1 MRSLSPSPP
10 SPRKTLSAGSDTA
23 DIGHI
28 NYETALEICSNIVNA
43 LFRCNRPAAMDQN
56 PETQPIESLRF
67 NEWKIKFF
75 PIYPQEHPQALEGVV
90 NYKEPVEELCKHLDA
105 GE

>member
-1 MRSLSPSPP
+1 
-10 SPRKTLSAGSDTA
+10 
-23 DIGHI
+23 
-28 NYETALEICSNIVNA
+28 
-43 LFRCNRPAAMDQN
+43 MDQN

-67 NEWKIKFF
+67 NEWEIKFF
-75 PIYPQEHPQALEGVV
+75 PIYPQEHPQALEGAG

>member
-1 MRSLSPSPP
+1 
-10 SPRKTLSAGSDTA
+10 
-23 DIGHI
+23 
-28 NYETALEICSNIVNA
+28 
-43 LFRCNRPAAMDQN
+43 MDQN
-56 PETQPIESLRF
+56 PETQPIEPLRF